1 MTINVIKLI
10 ESNTLSYSYK
20 INSLIYSK
28 VNKQQKSTNVQRKMA
43 WEASIELDT
52 SDKIL
57 PNLVGHKNIV
67 TTNNKIEERKQT
79 TRTNWDKS
87 SIASA
92 HSITDSDR

>member
-1 MTINVIKLI
+1 
-10 ESNTLSYSYK
+10 
-20 INSLIYSK
+20 
-28 VNKQQKSTNVQRKMA
+28 MA

-57 PNLVGHKNIV
+57 PKLVDHKNIV

-87 SIASA
+87 STASA